1 MKKIRSLVLILSV
14 VAMVFSATA
23 LTAQA
28 KQIKIAMVNLAQSS
42 PYFIGMADAVKQ
54 EAAHYANIKVIVTD
68 AKGDAQKLTSDVEDV
83 LAQNVN
89 GIILSGAW
97 LESAPEV
104 LDAIKRANV
113 PLVLVDRMF
122 TGPSKDQYTSWVG
135 PDNFFIGQQVGAYI
149 AKRLKGTGTVVIL
162 KGGPADN
169 SIGYNRTNGVLSE
182 LKKTQIQTIAAPNY
196 GGWSSDGGFKLME
209 DMLAKYK
216 QIDAVFA
223 ENDSMG
229 LGAQKAIA
237 DAKRSDKI
245 FICGV
250 DGEKAALQEIA
261 KNGNYAASGLN
272 SSDQIGRASFARMM
286 SILAGA
292 TAEKNTVMPSPII
305 TKDNVARFYFPE
317 SVF

>member
-1 MKKIRSLVLILSV
+1 MKRIRSLVFILTA
-14 VAMVFSATA
+14 VAMVFSAMA
-23 LTAQA
+23 VGAQA
-28 KQIKIAMVNLAQSS
+28 KQVKIAVVNLAQSS
-42 PYFIGMADAVKQ
+42 PYFIGMAEAIKQ
-54 EAAHYANIKVIVTD
+54 EGAHFSNIKVIVTD

-83 LAQNVN
+83 LAQNVD

-104 LDAIKRANV
+104 LDSIQRAKV
-113 PLVLVDRMF
+113 PVVLVDRMF
-122 TGPSKDQYTSWVG
+122 TGPSSDKYTSWVG
-135 PDNFFIGQQVGAYI
+135 PDNYLIGQQVGAYI
-149 AKRLKGTGTVVIL
+149 AKRLKGVGTVVIL

-182 LKKTQIQTIAAPNY
+182 LKKTKIVTIAAPNY

-209 DMLAKYK
+209 DLLAKYK

-223 ENDSMG
+223 ENDSMA

-237 DAKRSDKI
+237 DAKRTDKI

-250 DGEKAALQEIA
+250 DGEKAALEEIA
-261 KNGNYAASGLN
+261 KKTNYAASGLN
-272 SSDQIGRASFARMM
+272 SSDQIGRAGFTRLMT
-286 SILAGA
+286 ILAGA
-292 TAEKNTVMPSPII
+292 VPEKNTVMASPII
-305 TKDNVARFYFPE
+305 TIDNVQRFYFPE